1 MKDTLISVGLLAAG
15 GVAIAAASGV
25 YSKGSRALGSEDL
38 RLESEAGLDK
48 GSRSGINV
56 NDMVDEGRRTY
67 SAGDTHVH
75 VWLDLGVARDD
86 RGNKVP
92 KSGEWQVICSTSPDP
107 LNLSPRGSELERE
120 TFRFAD
126 PKQREL
132 VAMSANDY
140 IRGLLFRHRGK
151 GSAARAALTLDQVQA
166 GDRVTIRDRLGH
178 ESTGRAVAPSA
189 HSGWI
194 LHMDSKDGVP
204 FLGGLS
210 GTYGALPTVKVADE
224 HNFVRAKRSMEP
236 FGSAARA
243 ALTLDQVQAGDRVTI
258 RDRFGHEHTGRAV
271 MRSSHGGWVL
281 NMGGAHGTGAS
292 SGRADWLAGEGSAAR
307 AKVAPSVRITPEVL
321 LQQIKAIPGVS
332 SAHVSDTWPED
343 GFVQISVVLKTHG
356 KISVATEARGRY
368 QDLYQIPDYA
378 KVSAAVRAAVNASGM
393 PVDGVEGL
401 KKVYAYLDP
410 RYSHHGEKREGGFP
424 YNTMVVAVYGEP
436 KGSRATRFGK
446 GSMTRDGSYEAT
458 LMFDADEDDPSVRA
472 QRQLQEN
479 PYVPQARP
487 LTADPQRITSA
498 QEPAGSAARGVTDGY
513 VEDYLNGENIAIS
526 TFLSRNLRGKAKSY
540 SGQYA
545 RRMTAA
551 LEALVASG
559 EVYRDTTPKGAA
571 SYRRATSAQEPAGSA
586 ARGVTD
592 GYVEDYLNGENI
604 AISTF
609 LSRSLRGKA
618 KSYSGQYARRM
629 TAALEALV
637 ASGEV
642 YRDTTPKGAA
652 SYRRASTAGSAA
664 RGSSSVLTAL
674 TSKPKPPIPG
684 PSLKTLDD
692 RLNLG
697 GEEGKSLKHFMQVGQ
712 RKAALDY
719 ANQLLDGN
727 GIEYIPSEQDT
738 MRSRAGLEFVN
749 MGDTYDTTL
758 IYDFSTR
765 RFYVGAWG
773 DWVERY
779 PKRFG

>member
-15 GVAIAAASGV
+15 GVAIAAASGA
-25 YSKGSRALGSEDL
+25 YS
-38 RLESEAGLDK
+38 K

-56 NDMVDEGRRTY
+56 NDMTDESRRTY
-67 SAGDTHVH
+67 SAGDAHVH

-107 LNLSPRGSELERE
+107 LNLSPRGSELERQ

-126 PKQREL
+126 PKQRQL

-151 GSAARAALTLDQVQA
+151 GSAARATLTLDQVQA
-166 GDRVTIRDRLGH
+166 GDRVTTRNRFNQ
-178 ESTGRAVAPSA
+178 ERTG
-189 HSGWI
+189 
-194 LHMDSKDGVP
+194 
-204 FLGGLS
+204 
-210 GTYGALPTVKVADE
+210 T
-224 HNFVRAKRSMEP
+224 
-236 FGSAARA
+236 
-243 ALTLDQVQAGDRVTI
+243 
-258 RDRFGHEHTGRAV
+258 AV
-271 MRSSHGGWVL
+271 MRSAHGGWVL
-281 NMGGAHGTGAS
+281 NMGGAHGTPGLVDEGNFVRATRPTEKRDAS
-292 SGRADWLAGEGSAAR
+292 SGRADWLAGEGSR
-307 AKVAPSVRITPEVL
+307 ATKERSGVKLRCYGGRAGIQSIDGKCGWSGDSGDATITPSGEERCP
-321 LQQIKAIPGVS
+321 KCGGSTIPPLRF
-332 SAHVSDTWPED
+332 A
-343 GFVQISVVLKTHG
+343 
-356 KISVATEARGRY
+356 
-368 QDLYQIPDYA
+368 
-378 KVSAAVRAAVNASGM
+378 
-393 PVDGVEGL
+393 
-401 KKVYAYLDP
+401 
-410 RYSHHGEKREGGFP
+410 P
-424 YNTMVVAVYGEP
+424 YYH
-436 KGSRATRFGK
+436 K

-487 LTADPQRITSA
+487 LTAEPQRITSA

-571 SYRRATSAQEPAGSA
+571 SYRRATSAQGSA
-586 ARGVTD
+586 ARGAYEIRYHRDGSVTFWD
-592 GYVEDYLNGENI
+592 VYTQSWTRTDSPSDEQL
-604 AISTF
+604 AS
-609 LSRSLRGKA
+609 LS
-618 KSYSGQYARRM
+618 
-629 TAALEALV
+629 AAERKRV
-637 ASGEV
+637 Q
-642 YRDTTPKGAA
+642 RHT
-652 SYRRASTAGSAA
+652 GSAA
-664 RGSSSVLTAL
+664 RGSSSVLGAL

-684 PSLKTLDD
+684 PSLKMLEA

-719 ANQLLDGN
+719 ANQLLDGD

-758 IYDFSTR
+758 IYDFSTG